1 MRLGNKIR
9 VKRRRSVG
17 LSTRF
22 EVTHLLVLPLGTLQA
37 VRLDHTVIHLN
48 LFEFEILPG
57 LILTSNNHLLIKL
70 AYLELTQF

>member
-9 VKRRRSVG
+9 VKRLRSVG
-17 LSTRF
+17 LSTHL

-57 LILTSNNHLLIKL
+57 GVLGFWGYFIN
-70 AYLELTQF
+70 